1 VLDPGTEAKSK
12 PRPKRG
18 QPHLR
23 LTRGPQTMGTLGGSG
38 GGADGR
44 ERVEGF
50 LKGRLSVWQPS
61 LPLVELGL
69 DSLDLVQLRNGFQKA
84 FKLPVPMA
92 YFTNAQQTLDELLD
106 KLVAKMS

>member
-1 VLDPGTEAKSK
+1 MPT
-12 PRPKRG
+12 
-18 QPHLR
+18 
-23 LTRGPQTMGTLGGSG
+23 G
-38 GGADGR
+38 GGAAAVV
-44 ERVEGF
+44 ERVETF
-50 LKGRLSVWQPS
+50 LRGRMSVWDAGS
-61 LPLVELGL
+61 PLVELGL